1 VRAPV
6 GIAIAGLGVAGSR
19 LATALG
25 EIPGVELRWL
35 CDARTDLAYAL
46 RDRYTQA
53 RVADNVA
60 GALEDDS
67 VDAVVLALPAAT
79 HHDVALAALAA
90 DKHVLVN
97 RPLALRSSDA
107 AELAR
112 TASRRARVLMVSNP
126 LLAHPAT
133 LRLEEALG
141 GGRLGDLYYLS
152 GTTCG
157 PDTGSGVPLVF
168 SHGADHVA
176 LMLRL
181 LGDEPVEIEAVGDA
195 YDHEGVADM
204 AYCSLRFATGIR
216 VQLQLSRLDARPRS
230 ELVAVGS
237 LQTAVLDT
245 LRPERQLALHHR
257 RTRDVVFPGLDE
269 DVSLR
274 ESCRRFVSAIR
285 SVAGLSVELREAVTA
300 VDVLEELDRA
310 ASAESAAP
318 LPQALPA
325 VEEGARVV
333 SLRPGAAPSQ
343 P

>member
-6 GIAIAGLGVAGSR
+6 GVAIAGLGVAGSR

-35 CDARTDLAYAL
+35 CDARTDIAYAL

-53 RVADNVA
+53 RVADSVA
-60 GALEDDS
+60 AALEDDS

-133 LRLEEALG
+133 VRLEEALCS
-141 GGRLGDLYYLS
+141 GRLGDLYYLS
-152 GTTCG
+152 GTTSG

-176 LMLRL
+176 VMLRL

-204 AYCSLRFATGIR
+204 AFCSLRFATGIR

-237 LQTAVLDT
+237 LQTAVLDS
-245 LRPERQLALHHR
+245 LRPEQQLALHHR
-257 RTRDVVFPGLDE
+257 RTRDVVFPGLEE

-310 ASAESAAP
+310 ASAEPAAP

-325 VEEGARVV
+325 VEEGGRVV
-333 SLRPGAAPSQ
+333 SLWPGAAPSQ